1 MKNCKFH
8 LCGWYKIR
16 ANSVILRDEF
26 GGEIMKIEINT
37 LTPELFLELYSSV
50 GWEPPCIEQVREAL
64 TNTLAAFTV
73 YDNEQAVGMV
83 RLIGDGGM
91 SFYIKDFAIIPS
103 FQSKGVGTLLMES
116 MEKYIRDSISSDWAV
131 SLELISTKEAVPF
144 YKKKGFEERPCEWDG
159 PGMFKMIR

>member
-1 MKNCKFH
+1 
-8 LCGWYKIR
+8 
-16 ANSVILRDEF
+16 
-26 GGEIMKIEINT
+26 MKIEINT

-64 TNTLAAFTV
+64 INTIATFTV

-91 SFYIKDFAIIPS
+91 SFYIKDFAVIPS
-103 FQSKGVGTLLMES
+103 YQSKGIGTLIMES
-116 MEKYIRDSISSDWAV
+116 LEKYIRKSISSEWAV

>member
-1 MKNCKFH
+1 MK
-8 LCGWYKIR
+8 
-16 ANSVILRDEF
+16 V
-26 GGEIMKIEINT
+26 EINT
-37 LTPELFLELYSSV
+37 LTPEMFLELYSSV

-64 TNTLAAFTV
+64 TNTIATFTV

-91 SFYIKDFAIIPS
+91 SFYIKDFAVIPS
-103 FQSKGVGTLLMES
+103 HQSIGVGTLLMES
-116 MEKYIRDSISSDWAV
+116 MEKYIRESISSDWAV